1 MKTYRIARHWARI
14 TYALAT
20 LVIGFFGFLLLLPL
34 YDDHFPLSV
43 AWMTGPLSLGM
54 IGWMVVGLLDTYKGR
69 IHVAGDTLSTDS
81 IFGRR
86 SLQRSDILG
95 YRITN
100 SYLIVYPRNPRQHKK
115 INISVYLDQ
124 LDELV
129 DWLAVSAPDLD
140 ES

>member
-14 TYALAT
+14 TYVLAA
-20 LVIGFFGFLLLLPL
+20 LVIGFFGFLLVLPL
-34 YDDHFPLSV
+34 YDDSFPRAV
-43 AWMTGPLSLGM
+43 ARMTGPLSLGM
-54 IGWMVVGLLDTYKGR
+54 IGWMIVGLLDMYRGR
-69 IHVAGDTLSTDS
+69 VHIAGDTLSTDS

-86 SLQRSDILG
+86 SLQRLDIRG

-100 SYLIVYPRNPRQHKK
+100 SHLIVYPRDPRQHKK
-115 INISVYLDQ
+115 IKISVYLDQ
-124 LDELV
+124 PDELV